1 MKRLCLLLLLGIL
14 PGRTFLSEACTNLI
28 VGKAASA
35 DGSVICTYNCD
46 TFGYAGWLTS
56 SPAGA
61 HAPGEKIAIRSF
73 WHPDG
78 IRGYVDQV
86 PYTYSVI
93 GYMNEKQ
100 LTILETTFGGRKEL
114 VDPEGILDYDNVM
127 QLALQRCTTAREA
140 IVEMGRLMNEYGY
153 CSSGETFSVCD
164 KDEAWMMDIIG
175 KGPGRRGAVWVAVR
189 IPDDCITAHAN
200 QSRIRTFPQA
210 RKLDKK
216 KGIYEVPGEC
226 MYSADVISFARE
238 MGFYKGPDAGFSFR
252 DAYCPIDFV
261 GMRLCEPRV
270 WSIFRHHT
278 DPAFMDSFMPYLNGE
293 FDVCDELPL
302 WIKPDKPLTLQ
313 DVMADMR
320 DHYEG
325 TPLDMAAD
333 VSAGPW
339 SSPYR
344 PRAKGFASGG
354 KQYFRERPISTQQAG
369 FSVVAQMRSWLPDEV
384 GGVYWFN
391 CDEPS
396 AIAYVPVYCCMRSVP
411 DAFQARYNRNGVF
424 DERGAFW
431 LCNWVAN
438 MVYPRWSALIGD
450 LVSAR
455 EELENAFQSAQSGIE
470 AEVQALTPEDR
481 VTYLEGKTCAFT
493 DQMTAR
499 WKTLAYH
506 LIVKY
511 NDQPGSWDQPFYDA
525 VVRDTGT
532 RYLVP
537 GQQ

>member
-1 MKRLCLLLLLGIL
+1 MKHSFLGALILLALLAA
-14 PGRTFLSEACTNLI
+14 RTVPSEACTNIL

-35 DGSVICTYNCD
+35 DGSVFCTYNCD
-46 TFGYAGWLTS
+46 TFGETGWLTF

-61 HAPGEKIAIRSF
+61 HAPGEKIPIRSF
-73 WHPDG
+73 WHPGD

-86 PYTYSVI
+86 PYTYKVV
-93 GYMNEKQ
+93 GYMNERQ

-140 IVEMGRLMNEYGY
+140 IVEMGRLMDAYGY

-164 KDEAWMMDIIG
+164 PSEAWIMEVVG
-175 KGPGRRGAVWVAVR
+175 KGPGRTGAVWVAVR
-189 IPDDCITAHAN
+189 IPDDCISAHAN

-226 MYSADVISFARE
+226 MYSADVIAFARE
-238 MGFYKGPDAGFSFR
+238 MGFYEGPDAGFSFR
-252 DAYCPIDFV
+252 EAYCPYDFV

-278 DPAFMDSFMPYLNGE
+278 DPAYMDSFMPYLNGQ

-302 WIKPDKPLTLQ
+302 WIKPDKPVTLQ

-325 TPLDMAAD
+325 TPLDMTVD

-344 PRAKGFASGG
+344 PRAKGFTSDG

-396 AIAYVPVYCCMRSVP
+396 TMAYVPVYCCLRSVP

-431 LCNWVAN
+431 MCNWVAN
-438 MVYPRWSALIGD
+438 MVYPRWSALSGD
-450 LVSAR
+450 MIAAR
-455 EELENAFQSAQSGIE
+455 EELENAFQSEQPEIE
-470 AEVQALTPEDR
+470 KAVQALAPEDR
-481 VTYLEGKTCAFT
+481 MAFLEGKTFAWT
-493 DQMTAR
+493 EQMMAR
-499 WKTLAYH
+499 WKALAHH

-511 NDQPGSWDQPFYDA
+511 NDQPGAWDQPFYDA
-525 VVRDTGT
+525 VVRDTGD

-537 GQQ
+537 